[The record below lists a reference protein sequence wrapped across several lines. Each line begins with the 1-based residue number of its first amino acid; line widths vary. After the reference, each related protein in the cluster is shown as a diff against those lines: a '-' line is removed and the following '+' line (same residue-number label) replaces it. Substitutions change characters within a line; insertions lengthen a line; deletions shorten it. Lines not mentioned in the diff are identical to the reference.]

1 MLTRTGFKAHFEVLW
16 GTLNLDGAR
25 LSRERASRYRIHSK
39 KAGVPRP
46 LLKNYLNADSGV
58 ALLRHFCKLFRL
70 GVYINLFRAISIG
83 HLFVKKDRK
92 YAINELGI
100 FYLHIFS

>member
-16 GTLNLDGAR
+16 GKLNVDDAGLC
-25 LSRERASRYRIHSK
+25 RERASRCRIRVK

-46 LLKNYLNADSGV
+46 LLKNYRSADSVV
-58 ALLRHFCKLFRL
+58 ALLRHFCKLFSL

-83 HLFVKKDRK
+83 HLFV
-92 YAINELGI
+92 
-100 FYLHIFS
+100 